1 MSKHNNSID
10 HQLNTIRNVGIIAHI
25 DAGKTTTTERFLFY
39 SGKTHRIGEVDSGST
54 VMDYLSEEKER
65 GITIVAAAAE
75 FNWTTE
81 DKTGIIHLID
91 TPGHID
97 FTAEVERSLRIIDGA
112 VVIFSGVEG
121 VEAQSEKVWHQSDHY
136 QVPKIAFINKLD
148 RLGASFDRVRDEIK
162 EKFIGVKS
170 CAFQIPIG
178 SESDLSGIIDL
189 INMKAIYFDGDD
201 GSTARKEEIPAALQE
216 LADIAKDELLLT
228 VSDLSDPIA
237 ELYLNEQEVDLALL
251 KSEIRQLVI
260 SNKLVPLY
268 AGSAKKN
275 IGIQT
280 LLDAVNTFL
289 PSPED
294 NNTYQGVSPKTD
306 EPIEIHVD
314 DDNFCGLVFK
324 IVASESADLLYLR
337 IYSGK
342 LNLNDTLYNPR
353 THEKVRIKRLLR
365 LYSKNIEAVEE
376 AFPGD
381 IVGLIGPSN
390 IITGDTI
397 CSVNRQVLLEKISF
411 PEPVISMAVEPKSN
425 KDRDRLDS
433 ALNLL
438 CREDPTLNVRTHD
451 ATGQR
456 LISGMGEL
464 HLEINSHRIRDE
476 FNLDVRFGVPQ
487 VAFRETI
494 KKPISITGTL
504 SKNIG
509 DQELYA
515 QVEIFLEPVPKLETG
530 IEIKSEVKKNPPLP
544 HLWIESA
551 EETLAN
557 GLKTGGNWGYPLIYI
572 RGTIKDIEGD
582 QTKTTESAIAGA
594 VLNGLHNAIMQG
606 TVILEPLVR
615 LDIIAPESSIGEI
628 TGYIQARRAVIH
640 GIQPLATNQHLTCEV
655 PLAEMFGFSKALPK
669 LSGGR
674 AAFSMEPCGYQ
685 EISEDDLER
694 LGNRNNQVMQ

>member
-1 MSKHNNSID
+1 MSKQKMSTD
-10 HQLNTIRNVGIIAHI
+10 QKLDSVRNVGIIAHI

-75 FNWTTE
+75 FNWETNG
-81 DKTGIIHLID
+81 KNGIIHLID

-97 FTAEVERSLRIIDGA
+97 FTAEVERSLRVIDGA

-136 QVPKIAFINKLD
+136 KVPKIAFINKLD
-148 RLGASFDRVRDEIK
+148 RLGASFSRVQDEIT
-162 EKFIGVKS
+162 EKFIEVKS
-170 CAFQIPIG
+170 CAVQIPIG
-178 SESDLSGIIDL
+178 IESDLSGIIDL
-189 INMKAIYFDGDD
+189 MEMKALYFDGDD
-201 GSTARKEEIPAALQE
+201 GFIVRREEIPME
-216 LADIAKDELLLT
+216 LKEIANLAKEELLLT

-237 ELYLNEQEVDLALL
+237 ELYLDEKEIDNDLLEA
-251 KSEIRQLVI
+251 EIRRLVI
-260 SNKLVPLY
+260 SNQLVPVF
-268 AGSAKKN
+268 AGSAKKD

-280 LLDAVNTFL
+280 LLDAINKFF

-294 NNTYQGVSPKTD
+294 KNTYQGISPKTD

-314 DDNFCGLVFK
+314 DDSFCGLIFK
-324 IVASESADLLYLR
+324 IIAGESADLLYLR

-342 LNLNDTLYNPR
+342 LHLNDTLYNPR

-365 LYSKNIEAVEE
+365 LYSKNIEAVDE
-376 AFPGD
+376 AFTGD

-390 IITGDTI
+390 IITGDTL
-397 CSVNRQVLLEKISF
+397 CAVNHQVLLEKITF

-438 CREDPTLNVRTHD
+438 CREDPTLNIRIHD

-456 LISGMGEL
+456 LLSGMGEL

-476 FNLDVRFGVPQ
+476 FNLEVRFGVPQ

-494 KKPISITGTL
+494 KNPVSVTGTL
-504 SKNIG
+504 SKTIG

-515 QVEIFLEPVPKLETG
+515 QVEMFLEPVPKLEAG
-530 IEIKSEVKKNPPLP
+530 IEIKSEIKKRAQIPTK
-544 HLWIESA
+544 WIESA
-551 EETLAN
+551 QETLEN

-572 RGTIKDIEGD
+572 RGTIKHIDG
-582 QTKTTESAIAGA
+582 TPLKTTENAVAGA
-594 VLNGLHNAIMQG
+594 VLDGLQNAILKG
-606 TVILEPLVR
+606 TVILEPLVK
-615 LDIIAPESSIGEI
+615 LDVIAPESSIGEI
-628 TGYIQARRAVIH
+628 SGYIQARRAVIH
-640 GIQPLATNQHLTCEV
+640 GIQPLAASKHLSCEV
-655 PLAEMFGFSKALPK
+655 PLTEMFGFSKALPK

-674 AAFSMEPCGYQ
+674 ASFSMEPCGYQ
-685 EISEDDLER
+685 EISEEDLER
-694 LGNRNNQVMQ
+694 LGNRDNQLMQ